1 MCLIAVGE
9 KPVQRPLHFG
19 IKTMLRP
26 STTFLTLMFFSLCG
40 CVSDNIHWE
49 PPAEASLSG
58 TRHEDRILSVESI
71 RVIQTEGSGAN
82 KVVHKTWVG
91 VLEKVDLGK
100 EGAHLPAYFVKNTE
114 YRVVGI
120 IHDNGE
126 TFRYGPA
133 GEIISVG
140 RWAHSIAPST
150 VRSEDFAHSIRN
162 ILAIDGTL
170 EFSPFTIPE

>member
-1 MCLIAVGE
+1 
-9 KPVQRPLHFG
+9 
-19 IKTMLRP
+19 
-26 STTFLTLMFFSLCG
+26 
-40 CVSDNIHWE
+40 
-49 PPAEASLSG
+49 
-58 TRHEDRILSVESI
+58 
-71 RVIQTEGSGAN
+71 
-82 KVVHKTWVG
+82 
-91 VLEKVDLGK
+91 
-100 EGAHLPAYFVKNTE
+100 AYFVKNTE